1 MQSTDE
7 KEALK
12 QKLKDINHSFTHDE
26 LVKIIEREF
35 FSDHPELDHELVDI
49 AMRRLAVLN
58 GTDPDDQSA
67 QMTNEML
74 KTLLLS
80 DNR

>member
-1 MQSTDE
+1 MQNTDE
-7 KEALK
+7 KETLK

-35 FSDHPELDHELVDI
+35 FGDHPELDHELVDI
-49 AMRRLAVLN
+49 AMRRLAALN

-67 QMTNEML
+67 QMAIEML

-80 DNR
+80 DK